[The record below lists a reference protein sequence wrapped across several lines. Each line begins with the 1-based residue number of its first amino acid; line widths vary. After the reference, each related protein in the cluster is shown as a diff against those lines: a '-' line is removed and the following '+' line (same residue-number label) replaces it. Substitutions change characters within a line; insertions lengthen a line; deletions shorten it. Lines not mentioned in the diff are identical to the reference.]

1 MELFIILSL
10 VTRRFGKHNLDP
22 SAICQLGRDNVFLSD
37 WRLTVKII
45 KNVVKSLSLHLD
57 KVFTRRGSKDECST
71 GDQTIMLGPQIF

>member
-10 VTRRFGKHNLDP
+10 VTRRFDKHNLDP

-57 KVFTRRGSKDECST
+57 KVFTRRGKGSQDHLRMNVTQATKQSS
-71 GDQTIMLGPQIF
+71 